1 MVITNPFCEP
11 AKEKE
16 SITYYVQVLKD
27 CSKYRKSFVTGAIG
41 KSDMN
46 YYENPRISWEQAV
59 DVEIGSDKLSMGKSS
74 IRILG
79 KTMGDAQEL
88 LISEKESLLN
98 ALNDTFN
105 KTIECEGG
113 RKVCL
118 APYGMVFN
126 DTGVKLEGFMVKNS
140 WSFIV
145 PGDFLRFASGKG
157 YAGIA
162 NILIKHPDNY
172 QASPALI
179 MKNFALAYAEEN
191 QIPIAKVRLSPT
203 GIFYIDYFKNINA
216 AAETVELSRYLWSV
230 KKSINE
236 RWNPLLAK
244 DAFFQSHTYYEK
256 ALTPKW
262 FGY

>member
-1 MVITNPFCEP
+1 MAIANPFDEP

-16 SITYYVQVLKD
+16 SNTYYVQVLKD
-27 CSKYRKSFVTGAIG
+27 CSKYRKSFVAGAIG

-46 YYENPRISWEQAV
+46 CYENPHISWEQAV
-59 DVEIGSDKLSMGKSS
+59 DVEIGLDKMSMGKSS
-74 IRILG
+74 VRILG

-98 ALNDTFN
+98 TLDNTFN

-126 DTGVKLEGFMVKNS
+126 DTGVKLEGFMVKDS

-145 PGDFLRFASGKG
+145 PGEFLRFANGKG
-157 YAGIA
+157 NAGVA
-162 NILIKHPDNY
+162 NILMKHPDNY
-172 QASPALI
+172 YASPALI
-179 MKNFALAYAEEN
+179 MRDFASAYAEEN

-216 AAETVELSRYLWSV
+216 PAKTVELSKYQSSI

-236 RWNPLLAK
+236 HWNPLLAK

-256 ALTPKW
+256 ALMPRW